1 MSFPPSVLLL
11 DDGELA
17 DVRRL
22 LDDLGVDFLHLRGAA
37 IEDGLE
43 PPRDLLLTT
52 ARRAQTIPRAA
63 AGGDF
68 GPVRVVVANEEA
80 ETLRERLRHDGV
92 DFMVR
97 RPVHSE
103 ALRLLVLRA
112 LYRGPEKRRA
122 IRVPFGVPVLCR
134 IDGSRSEGVLAELS
148 TGGCRLLLPD
158 ACEAGS
164 KVEVTV
170 PPEADGEVP
179 LVLAGEVLRVH
190 KEPGECSMAMAF
202 GPLDADQEAA
212 LARALLRRAVA
223 YGPTESAADDERRVH
238 PRRPFEVSVQELSL
252 EAGCAL
258 VGRDISLGGMR
269 IDAHPA
275 LAVGDSL
282 SLAVYG
288 GADAPPVH
296 VTAEIVRDDGA
307 DGLALQFRDVPPEVQ
322 KRLEALVAAL
332 PSIEPLAGG
341 EAAAM
346 GAVLS
351 RILPSP
357 SDDGEETPA

>member
-11 DDGELA
+11 DDGELG

-22 LDDLGVDFLHLRGAA
+22 LDDLGVDFVHLRGAS
-37 IEDGLE
+37 IGDDLE
-43 PPRDLLLTT
+43 APRDLLLTT
-52 ARRAQTIPRAA
+52 SRRAQTIPPERCAE
-63 AGGDF
+63 GH

-80 ETLRERLRHDGV
+80 ETLRERLRRGGV

-134 IDGSRSEGVLAELS
+134 VAGSRSDAVLAELS
-148 TGGCRLLLPD
+148 TGGCRLLLPK
-158 ACEAGS
+158 ACAPGTGI
-164 KVEVTV
+164 EVTM
-170 PPEADGEVP
+170 PPEVEGEEA
-179 LVLAGEVLRVH
+179 LVLTGTVLRVH
-190 KEPGECSMAMAF
+190 SEGAEASVAVTFPE
-202 GPLDADQEAA
+202 LDADREAA

-223 YGPTESAADDERRVH
+223 PPLADDDRREH
-238 PRRPFEVSVQELSL
+238 PRRPLATTVTALSR
-252 EAGCAL
+252 EASRAL

-269 IDAHPA
+269 IDAHPE
-275 LAVGDSL
+275 LKLGDHL
-282 SLAVYG
+282 KLAVYG
-288 GADAPPVH
+288 NTDGPPVT
-296 VTAEIVRDDGA
+296 VSAEIVRDDGGA
-307 DGLALQFRDVPPEVQ
+307 GLGLAFRDVGEEAER
-322 KRLEALVAAL
+322 RLESLVAAL

-341 EAAAM
+341 ETAAM

-351 RILPSP
+351 RIL
-357 SDDGEETPA
+357 DEEEI